1 MFIYVILSILA
12 LIVLF
17 FAIII
22 IRALNFKPY
31 DSPEKDDTLVDFDE
45 NVAIENLRE
54 LIRCKTVSNADKSI
68 EDPVEFEKLIAL
80 LPKLYSNIY
89 PLLEVKTFKNRG
101 ILLKWCGKSSEKPSI
116 MMAHYDVVPVD
127 ESGWLVPPFEAV
139 IKDGVMWGRGTCD
152 TKITLNGAMTA
163 ADNLAK
169 QGFVPENDIYF
180 AFSGEEEI
188 NGKFAV
194 EVVDYFYDNGIVPEL
209 VLDEGG
215 AVVENVF
222 PGVKKPCGLIGIAE
236 KGMIDLKYQ
245 TKSNGG
251 HASAPK
257 PHTPVGVLAKAC
269 VRVENKP
276 FKMHISTPVKQ
287 MFDTLGRHSTFLYRL
302 IFSNLW
308 CFGWVLDLLGKKS
321 GGDINALVRTTVAF
335 TQMKG
340 SLAPNVIPPEC
351 SMVSNMRLN
360 PSDTVES
367 AVKEIEKKVKNKNVS
382 LSIINSINP
391 SRVSTTD
398 CEGYNKVVRAIVSTF
413 DGAIVSPYLMV
424 QCSDSRSYGKI
435 SDKVYR
441 FSATDFTKEE
451 RACIHGHNEHVRL
464 DAIKRS
470 VEFYIRLL
478 KNC

>member
-1 MFIYVILSILA
+1 MFIYVLLSILA

-22 IRALNFKPY
+22 IRTLNFKPY
-31 DSPEKDDTLVDFDE
+31 SLPEKDDSVVEFDE

-54 LIRCKTVSNADKSI
+54 LIRCKTVSSADKSI
-68 EDPVEFEKLIAL
+68 EDPIEFEKLIAL

-89 PLLEVKTFKNRG
+89 PKLEVKTFKNRG
-101 ILLKWCGKSSEKPSI
+101 ILLKWRGKSSEKPSI

-139 IKDGVMWGRGTCD
+139 VKDGVMWGRGTCD

-188 NGKFAV
+188 NGKFAG
-194 EVVDYFYDNGIVPEL
+194 EVVDYFYDNKIVPEL

-269 VRVENKP
+269 VRVENNP
-276 FKMHISTPVKQ
+276 FKMHVSSPVKQ
-287 MFDTLGRHSTFLYRL
+287 MFDTLGRHSTFLYKL

-308 CFGWVLDLLGKKS
+308 CFGWIIDLLGKKS
-321 GGDINALVRTTVAF
+321 GGDINAMVRTTVAF

-351 SMVSNMRLN
+351 SIVSNMRLN

-367 AVKEIEKKVKNKNVS
+367 AVKEIEKKVKNKDVS

-391 SRVSTTD
+391 SRVSKID
-398 CEGYNKVVRAIVSTF
+398 CEGYNKVAKAIVSTF

-435 SDKVYR
+435 SDRVYR
-441 FSATDFTKEE
+441 FSSTDFTKEE
-451 RACIHGHNEHVRL
+451 RACIHGHNERIRL